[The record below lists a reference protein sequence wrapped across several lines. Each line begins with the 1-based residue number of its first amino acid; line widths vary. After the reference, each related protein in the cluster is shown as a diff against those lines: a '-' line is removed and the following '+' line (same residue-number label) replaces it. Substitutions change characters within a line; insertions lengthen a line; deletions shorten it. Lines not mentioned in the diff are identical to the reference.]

1 VAAELAASRK
11 EVKYAGLDGRYMFA
25 PIAFENLGVPSASTR
40 QLLSYL
46 GQKLTDLLAESH
58 KTSYLFQR
66 CSFFVKRCLTLFFC
80 TTVCQIVT
88 ARITR
93 HTQHFV
99 DLNLLG
105 IGYWGLKNNN
115 NAIIHSII
123 QILRADL
130 QAVHSTNTLICQRG
144 WNKKTQVIYADI
156 NKHCINTAANRD

>member
-1 VAAELAASRK
+1 LYISAATRDAEVAAELAASRK

-105 IGYWGLKNNN
+105 IGY
-115 NAIIHSII
+115 
-123 QILRADL
+123 
-130 QAVHSTNTLICQRG
+130 
-144 WNKKTQVIYADI
+144 
-156 NKHCINTAANRD
+156 